1 MRKLLIA
8 AGALLATALGVIA
21 YRRRRRPLA
30 AAPAAAPFDLVI
42 VEADL
47 VELPAMGLASVD
59 PQPITQI
66 AGEGI
71 DLETAPGTSEL
82 ADEPRS

>member
-1 MRKLLIA
+1 MRKVLIA

-21 YRRRRRPLA
+21 YRRWRRPLA

-42 VEADL
+42 LEADL

-59 PQPITQI
+59 PQPMTQI

-71 DLETAPGTSEL
+71 DLDTTPGASEL
-82 ADEPRS
+82 PGEPRS